1 MLFLLFYK
9 IDKISSQKYKKIKHN
24 LILNRYFDNIIKSY
38 CTQKKTHLTFFNKKV
53 IIEKETSPNLKKKMK
68 ELRYLDKYFIKYKF
82 SFSLGILIT
91 IIAQIFSLFTPK
103 LISSS
108 LEAIEKFDKLSS
120 VEKSS
125 TMVIGQYREEL
136 IHNVLLI
143 IATTIIAGFLT
154 FLMRQTLIVMSRHIE
169 FDLKNEVF
177 RQYEN
182 LSQNFYKQNRTG
194 DLMNRISEDV
204 SKVRMYVGPA
214 VMYTI
219 NTFIRFAI
227 VIAYMYNVSPRLT
240 LYTLLP
246 LPILS
251 YAIFKLSSEIN
262 IRSTVFQQYLS
273 KVSSFTQEIFS
284 GIRVIKAYSLE
295 NQQQNNLISLAE
307 ESKSKSLSLARV
319 QSLFGP
325 LMLALI
331 GISNL
336 VLIYFGGMLYIN
348 GTIKSIGT
356 IAEFILY
363 VNMLTWPVASLGW
376 VSSMVQ
382 EAEASQK
389 RLNEFLKI
397 VPDIQNNNPSSSTVD
412 GTISF
417 ENVSYT
423 YEDTNIEALKN
434 ISFTVKKGETLAIL
448 GKTGSGKSTLLSLIS
463 RMYDVTEG
471 QVKIDGKEISQLNLF
486 DLRNSIGIVP
496 QDAFLFSDSIKNN
509 IKFGKEN
516 ATDDEVIAAAKSAV
530 VHDNIE
536 GFNKGYDTILG
547 ERGITLSG
555 GQKQRVSIARAIIK
569 KPEILLFDDCL
580 SAVDTETEEAILNN
594 LFEICKDKTTII
606 VSHRVSSAKNADK
619 IIILENGK
627 IIQQGFHNQLINENG
642 YYSALYLKQLSEK
655 ELL

>member
-1 MLFLLFYK
+1 
-9 IDKISSQKYKKIKHN
+9 
-24 LILNRYFDNIIKSY
+24 
-38 CTQKKTHLTFFNKKV
+38 
-53 IIEKETSPNLKKKMK
+53 MK
-68 ELRYLDKYFIKYKF
+68 ELRYLNKYFVKYKY
-82 SFSLGILIT
+82 SFLLGIIFT
-91 IIAQIFSLFTPK
+91 IIAQIFMLFTPK
-103 LISSS
+103 LISKSFKVI
-108 LEAIEKFDKLSS
+108 EAFAKDKTVS
-120 VEKSS
+120 KA
-125 TMVIGQYREEL
+125 VIQDEL
-136 IHNVLLI
+136 ISNILLI

-219 NTFIRFAI
+219 NTAIRFAI
-227 VIAYMYNVSPRLT
+227 VIVYMYNVSPTLT

-246 LPILS
+246 LPLLS
-251 YAIFKLSSEIN
+251 FAIFKLSSEIN
-262 IRSTVFQQYLS
+262 KRSTIFQQYLS
-273 KVSSFTQEIFS
+273 KVSSFSQEIFS

-295 NQQQNNLISLAE
+295 NQHQENMVNLAN
-307 ESKSKSLSLARV
+307 ESKSKSLNLAKV

-336 VLIYFGGMLYIN
+336 VVIYFGGLMYID
-348 GTIKSIGT
+348 GTIQNIGT

-397 VPDIQNNNPSSSTVD
+397 EPEIKNKNENKSIIEGS
-412 GTISF
+412 ISF

-423 YEDTNIEALKN
+423 YEDTNIKALQN

-448 GKTGSGKSTLLSLIS
+448 GKTGSGKSTILSLIS
-463 RMYDVTEG
+463 RMYDVSEG
-471 QVKIDGKEISQLNLF
+471 EINIDKNEISSINLF

-509 IKFGKEN
+509 IMFGKEN
-516 ATDDEVIAAAKSAV
+516 ATDEQVHSAAKSAV
-530 VHDNIE
+530 VHDNIMD
-536 GFNKGYDTILG
+536 FNKQYETVLG

-555 GQKQRVSIARAIIK
+555 GQKQRVSIARAIVK
-569 KPEILLFDDCL
+569 NPPILLFDDCL
-580 SAVDTETEEAILNN
+580 SAVDTQTEEAILNN
-594 LFEICKDKTTII
+594 LNEICKDKTTII

-619 IIILENGK
+619 IIIMDNGQ
-627 IIQQGFHNQLINENG
+627 IIQQGSHNQLINQEG

>member
-1 MLFLLFYK
+1 
-9 IDKISSQKYKKIKHN
+9 
-24 LILNRYFDNIIKSY
+24 
-38 CTQKKTHLTFFNKKV
+38 
-53 IIEKETSPNLKKKMK
+53 MK
-68 ELRYLDKYFIKYKF
+68 ELRYLNKYFVKYKY
-82 SFSLGILIT
+82 SFLLGIIFT
-91 IIAQIFSLFTPK
+91 IIAQIFMLFTPK
-103 LISSS
+103 LISKSFKVI
-108 LEAIEKFDKLSS
+108 EAFAKDKTVS
-120 VEKSS
+120 KA
-125 TMVIGQYREEL
+125 MIQEEL
-136 IHNVLLI
+136 ISNILLI

-219 NTFIRFAI
+219 NTAIRFTI
-227 VIAYMYNVSPRLT
+227 VIVYMYNVSPTLT

-246 LPILS
+246 LPLLS
-251 YAIFKLSSEIN
+251 FAIFKLSSEIN
-262 IRSTVFQQYLS
+262 KRSTIFQQYLS
-273 KVSSFTQEIFS
+273 KVSSFSQEIFS

-295 NQQQNNLISLAE
+295 NQHQENMVNLAN
-307 ESKSKSLSLARV
+307 ESKSKSLNLAKV

-336 VLIYFGGMLYIN
+336 VVIYFGGLMYID
-348 GTIKSIGT
+348 GTIKNIGT

-397 VPDIQNNNPSSSTVD
+397 EPEIKNKNENKSIIEGS
-412 GTISF
+412 ISF

-423 YEDTNIEALKN
+423 YEDTNIKALRN
-434 ISFTVKKGETLAIL
+434 ISFTVTKGETLAIL
-448 GKTGSGKSTLLSLIS
+448 GKTGSGKSTILSLIS
-463 RMYDVTEG
+463 RMYDVSEG
-471 QVKIDGKEISQLNLF
+471 KINIDKNEISSINLF

-509 IKFGKEN
+509 IMFGKED
-516 ATDDEVIAAAKSAV
+516 ATDEQVQAAAKSAV
-530 VHDNIE
+530 VHDNIM
-536 GFNKGYDTILG
+536 GFNKQYETVLG

-569 KPEILLFDDCL
+569 NPPILLFDDCL
-580 SAVDTETEEAILNN
+580 SAVDTQTEEAILNN
-594 LFEICKDKTTII
+594 LNEICKDKTTII

-619 IIILENGK
+619 IIIMDNGQ
-627 IIQQGFHNQLINENG
+627 IIQQGSHNQLINQEG

>member
-1 MLFLLFYK
+1 
-9 IDKISSQKYKKIKHN
+9 
-24 LILNRYFDNIIKSY
+24 
-38 CTQKKTHLTFFNKKV
+38 
-53 IIEKETSPNLKKKMK
+53 MK
-68 ELRYLDKYFIKYKF
+68 ELRYLDKYFIKYKY
-82 SFSLGILIT
+82 SFLLGIVIT
-91 IIAQIFSLFTPK
+91 IVAQIFSLFTPK
-103 LISSS
+103 LISKSFKV
-108 LEAIEKFDKLSS
+108 IESFAKDKSITQS
-120 VEKSS
+120 V
-125 TMVIGQYREEL
+125 IQQEL
-136 IHNVLLI
+136 ISNILLI
-143 IATTIIAGFLT
+143 IATTIVAGFLT

-182 LSQNFYKQNRTG
+182 LSQNFYKKNRTG

-227 VIAYMYNVSPRLT
+227 VIVYMYNVSPRLT

-246 LPILS
+246 LPLLS
-251 YAIFKLSSEIN
+251 YAIFKLSSQIN
-262 IRSTVFQQYLS
+262 KRSTIFQQYLS

-295 NQQQNNLISLAE
+295 DQHQKNIVDLAE
-307 ESKSKSLSLARV
+307 ESKNKSLNLAKV

-336 VLIYFGGMLYIN
+336 VVIYFGGIMYID
-348 GTIKSIGT
+348 GTITSIGT

-376 VSSMVQ
+376 VSSMIQ

-389 RLNEFLKI
+389 RINEFLKI
-397 VPDIQNNNPSSSTVD
+397 EPEIKNKNSKSSIID
-412 GTISF
+412 GGISF

-423 YEDTNIEALKN
+423 YEDTNIKALQN
-434 ISFTVKKGETLAIL
+434 ISFSVKKGETLAIL
-448 GKTGSGKSTLLSLIS
+448 GKTGSGKSTILSLIS
-463 RMYDVTEG
+463 RLYDVTDG
-471 QVKIDGKEISQLNLF
+471 KIVIDEKEISTLNLN

-496 QDAFLFSDSIKNN
+496 QDAFLFSDSIKSN
-509 IKFGKEN
+509 IKFGKED
-516 ATDDEVIAAAKSAV
+516 ATDEEVISAAKSAV
-530 VHDNIE
+530 VHNNIIE
-536 GFNKGYDTILG
+536 FNKQYDTVLG

-569 KPEILLFDDCL
+569 NPAILLLDDCL
-580 SAVDTETEEAILNN
+580 SAVDTETEETILNN
-594 LFEICKDKTTII
+594 LSEICKDKTTII
-606 VSHRVSSAKNADK
+606 VSHRVSSAKNADR
-619 IIILENGK
+619 ILILEDGK
-627 IIQQGFHNQLINENG
+627 IIEQGSHNQLINQEG
-642 YYSALYLKQLSEK
+642 YYASLYLKQLSEK
-655 ELL
+655 EMQ

>member
-1 MLFLLFYK
+1 
-9 IDKISSQKYKKIKHN
+9 
-24 LILNRYFDNIIKSY
+24 
-38 CTQKKTHLTFFNKKV
+38 
-53 IIEKETSPNLKKKMK
+53 MK
-68 ELRYLDKYFIKYKF
+68 ELVYLNKYFRKYKF
-82 SFSLGILIT
+82 SFLLGIIIT

-103 LISSS
+103 LISQSFK
-108 LEAIEKFDKLSS
+108 AIEDFAKDNTIASS
-120 VEKSS
+120 
-125 TMVIGQYREEL
+125 IIQREL
-136 IHNVLLI
+136 INNILLI

-219 NTFIRFAI
+219 NTIIRFAI
-227 VIAYMYNVSPRLT
+227 VIIYMFNVSPRLT

-251 YAIFKLSSEIN
+251 YAIFKISSEIN
-262 IRSTVFQQYLS
+262 KRSTIFQQYLS

-295 NQQQNNLISLAE
+295 DQHQNNMIELAI
-307 ESKSKSLSLARV
+307 ESKSKSLSLARI
-319 QSLFGP
+319 QALFGP

-336 VLIYFGGMLYIN
+336 VVIYFGGLMYID

-389 RLNEFLKI
+389 RINEFLKI
-397 VPDIQNNNPSSSTVD
+397 VPEIQNNQPENSIIE
-412 GTISF
+412 GAISF

-423 YEDTNIEALKN
+423 YEDTNIKALEN
-434 ISFTVKKGETLAIL
+434 VTFTVHQGETLAIL
-448 GKTGSGKSTLLSLIS
+448 GKTGSGKSTILSLIS
-463 RMYDVTEG
+463 RLYDVSSGHIT
-471 QVKIDGKEISQLNLF
+471 IDNKEISSVNLF

-509 IKFGKEN
+509 IKFGKED
-516 ATDDEVIAAAKSAV
+516 ATDGEVIAAAKSAE
-530 VHDNIE
+530 VHKNISA
-536 GFNKGYDTILG
+536 FNKKYDTILG

-569 KPEILLFDDCL
+569 NPKILLFDDCL
-580 SAVDTETEEAILNN
+580 SAVDTETEEAILTN
-594 LFEICKDKTTII
+594 LQEICKDKTTII
-606 VSHRVSSAKNADK
+606 VSHRVSSAKNADR
-619 IIILENGK
+619 IIILEEGK
-627 IIQQGFHNQLINENG
+627 IIEQGSHNQLINQNG
-642 YYSALYLKQLSEK
+642 YYAALYLKQLSEK
-655 ELL
+655 ELQ

>member
-1 MLFLLFYK
+1 
-9 IDKISSQKYKKIKHN
+9 
-24 LILNRYFDNIIKSY
+24 
-38 CTQKKTHLTFFNKKV
+38 
-53 IIEKETSPNLKKKMK
+53 MK
-68 ELRYLDKYFIKYKF
+68 ELRYLNKYFIKYKY
-82 SFSLGILIT
+82 SFLLGILIT
-91 IIAQIFSLFTPK
+91 IIAQIFFLFTPK
-103 LISSS
+103 LVSESFDV
-108 LEAIEKFDKLSS
+108 IESFLKLSES
-120 VEKSS
+120 DQKLQIIRSFHK
-125 TMVIGQYREEL
+125 QEL
-136 IHNVLLI
+136 LHNVYLI
-143 IATTIIAGFLT
+143 IGSAVVGGVLT

-177 RQYEN
+177 KQYEN

-227 VIAYMYNVSPRLT
+227 VIIYMYNVSPLLT
-240 LYTLLP
+240 LYTILP

-251 YAIFKLSSEIN
+251 YCIFRLSSEIN
-262 IRSTVFQQYLS
+262 KRSTTFQQYLS
-273 KVSSFTQEIFS
+273 KVSSFSQEIFS

-295 NQQQNNLISLAE
+295 NQHQDNMIALAE

-325 LMLALI
+325 LMIALI

-336 VLIYFGGMLYIN
+336 VVIYFGGVMYIN
-348 GTIKSIGT
+348 GTIPNIGT

-397 VPDIQNNNPSSSTVD
+397 EPEIKNNNTDSSDIQGS
-412 GTISF
+412 ISF
-417 ENVSYT
+417 EDVSFT
-423 YEDTNIEALKN
+423 YEDTNIQALKN
-434 ISFTVKKGETLAIL
+434 VTFTVKKGETLAIL
-448 GKTGSGKSTLLSLIS
+448 GKTGSGKSTILSLIS
-463 RMYDVTEG
+463 RLYDVTDG
-471 QVKIDGKEISQLNLF
+471 RITIDQNEISTLNLN
-486 DLRNSIGIVP
+486 DLRNNIGIVP
-496 QDAFLFSDSIKNN
+496 QDAFLFSDTIKNN
-509 IKFGKEN
+509 IKFGNQN
-516 ATDDEVIAAAKSAV
+516 ATDEEVIEAAKSAV
-530 VHDNIE
+530 VHDNIIT
-536 GFNKGYDTILG
+536 FNKQYDTILG

-569 KPEILLFDDCL
+569 QPAILLFDDCL
-580 SAVDTETEEAILNN
+580 SAVDTETEETILNN

-619 IIILENGK
+619 IIILEDGE
-627 IIQQGFHNQLINENG
+627 IIQQGSHNQLINQDG
-642 YYSALYLKQLSEK
+642 YYASLYLKQLSEK

>member
-1 MLFLLFYK
+1 
-9 IDKISSQKYKKIKHN
+9 
-24 LILNRYFDNIIKSY
+24 
-38 CTQKKTHLTFFNKKV
+38 
-53 IIEKETSPNLKKKMK
+53 MK
-68 ELRYLDKYFIKYKF
+68 ELQYLNKYFVKYKY
-82 SFSLGILIT
+82 SFLLGVIFT
-91 IIAQIFSLFTPK
+91 IIAQIFMLFTPK
-103 LISSS
+103 LISKSFKVI
-108 LEAIEKFDKLSS
+108 EAFGNDKTITKS
-120 VEKSS
+120 V
-125 TMVIGQYREEL
+125 IQEEL
-136 IHNVLLI
+136 ISNILLI
-143 IATTIIAGFLT
+143 IATTIIAGLLT

-219 NTFIRFAI
+219 NTVIRFTI
-227 VIAYMYNVSPRLT
+227 VIVYMYNVSPRLT

-262 IRSTVFQQYLS
+262 VRSTIFQQYLS
-273 KVSSFTQEIFS
+273 KVSSFSQEIFS

-295 NQQQNNLISLAE
+295 NQHQNNMVNLAY
-307 ESKSKSLSLARV
+307 ESKSKSLNLAKV

-336 VLIYFGGMLYIN
+336 VVIYFGGLMYIN
-348 GTIKSIGT
+348 GTIKNIGT

-389 RLNEFLKI
+389 RLNEFLKVLPEI
-397 VPDIQNNNPSSSTVD
+397 KNNNENKSIIN
-412 GTISF
+412 GAISF

-423 YEDTNIEALKN
+423 YDDTNITALKG
-434 ISFTVKKGETLAIL
+434 ISFSVKKGETLAIL
-448 GKTGSGKSTLLSLIS
+448 GKTGSGKSTILSLIS
-463 RMYDVTEG
+463 RMYDVSSGMIT
-471 QVKIDGKEISQLNLF
+471 IDSKEISTINLF
-486 DLRNSIGIVP
+486 DLRNNIGIVP

-509 IKFGKEN
+509 IMFGKEN
-516 ATDDEVIAAAKSAV
+516 ATDEEVKSAAKSAV
-530 VHDNIE
+530 VHDNIM
-536 GFNKGYDTILG
+536 GFSKQYDTVLG

-569 KPEILLFDDCL
+569 NPPILLFDDCL
-580 SAVDTETEEAILNN
+580 SAVDSQTEETILSN
-594 LFEICKDKTTII
+594 LNDICKDKTTII
-606 VSHRVSSAKNADK
+606 VSHRVSSAKNADN
-619 IIILENGK
+619 IIIIDNGQ
-627 IIQQGFHNQLINENG
+627 IVQQGSHNQLINQEG

-655 ELL
+655 ETH